1 MQLPGGLLLLAFLF
15 FSPAVAIGASCFKVV
30 SALVG
35 RPGHLFNKFQ
45 SEICEQ
51 GCQPTVSHW
60 DLWTRNNTFVPAVR
74 SIMTRMNVVQKED
87 ALFKMGDDVA
97 VIIKERCAPLLHGH
111 HICSDPATLADFGNC
126 FKRNFFKASIKHL
139 PVLLPM
145 ASEQGCKEQ
154 YQFLQGE
161 QLWEEI
167 IPQNMRDY
175 ASVCNQLGD
184 SVDEQTSENQEQ
196 KADDGHD
203 EL

>member
-1 MQLPGGLLLLAFLF
+1 MRLPLERLVLLF
-15 FSPAVAIGASCFKVV
+15 FLLISPAFAIGPSCFKVV

-45 SEICEQ
+45 SEICDQ
-51 GCQPTVSHW
+51 GCKPIIPHW

-74 SIMTRMNVVQKED
+74 SLMTRMNVPHKEE

-97 VIIKERCAPLLHGH
+97 IIIKERCAPLLHGR
-111 HICSDPATLADFGNC
+111 HICSDPTTLADFGNC
-126 FKRNFFKASIKHL
+126 FKRNFFKASIKHI
-139 PVLLPM
+139 PTLLPM
-145 ASEQGCKEQ
+145 ASENGCKEQ
-154 YQFLQGE
+154 YKFLQQE

-175 ASVCNQLGD
+175 ASVCHNLGGEEE
-184 SVDEQTSENQEQ
+184 EQPSDPEKE
-196 KADDGHD
+196 HD